1 MNIEEPVKTPESNT
15 SSTPV
20 RKRGGCLTALLIAM
34 LIMNPLA
41 AMYYFLN
48 GSQVSLAF
56 PNMPAFVIPLLG
68 VIGLVNMGLAFGIW
82 EWKKWGVYG
91 FIASAVINFG
101 INAMYV
107 NLPSAFSGL
116 VGVVILV
123 VLIRPFWKKMD

>member
-1 MNIEEPVKTPESNT
+1 MNAEESVNIPESNAEPA
-15 SSTPV
+15 PV
-20 RKRGGCLTALLIAM
+20 KKRAGCLTALLIAM

-68 VIGLVNMGLAFGIW
+68 VIGLVNMGFAFGVW

-91 FIASAVINFG
+91 FIASALINFG

-116 VGVVILV
+116 VGVAILV
-123 VLIRPFWKKMD
+123 VLIRPFWKQMD